1 MVVGATSPLLI
12 GTLADYGSFD
22 YGFLLL
28 ASVGTVGLVLSI
40 TRLWDSQSFVPIWIG
55 IVSRFGFLSV
65 DQASSE
71 YWQIGCGSVG
81 FGTDLDTNRCSSH

>member
-1 MVVGATSPLLI
+1 LKAGWMVVGATSPLLI

-40 TRLWDSQSFVPIWIG
+40 TRL
-55 IVSRFGFLSV
+55 
-65 DQASSE
+65 
-71 YWQIGCGSVG
+71 
-81 FGTDLDTNRCSSH
+81 